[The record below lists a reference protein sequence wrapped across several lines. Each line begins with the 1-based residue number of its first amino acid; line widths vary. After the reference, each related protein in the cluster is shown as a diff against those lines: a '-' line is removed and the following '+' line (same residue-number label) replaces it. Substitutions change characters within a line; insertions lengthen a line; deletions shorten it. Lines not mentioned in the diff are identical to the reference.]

1 MANKNIIKIGT
12 KVKWSGSWNTD
23 PEQEVI
29 VESISKCEFE
39 GDKNGTPIDEIPFD
53 EKNNCI
59 FDLDNR
65 HWCYGK
71 QIDSLLDEEESREDE
86 NEPKEEFVVRITFR
100 SEIYIKGKTME
111 EIKNKWDE
119 LPLFSVDALETYN
132 AEYIEMCSAERVDD
146 DSYDDVIDIFD

>member
-1 MANKNIIKIGT
+1 MANKNIIKIGS
-12 KVKWSGSWNTD
+12 KVIYRGTFGMGY
-23 PEQEVI
+23 PEEVTI
-29 VESISKCEFE
+29 EGISKCEFE

-53 EKNNCI
+53 EKDNCI

-86 NEPKEEFVVRITFR
+86 NEQKEEFVVRITFR

-111 EIKNKWDE
+111 EIKEKWE
-119 LPLFSVDALETYN
+119 VLPLFSADALDHSADICELVT
-132 AEYIEMCSAERVDD
+132 AERVDD
-146 DSYDDVIDIFD
+146 GSYDDVIDIFD